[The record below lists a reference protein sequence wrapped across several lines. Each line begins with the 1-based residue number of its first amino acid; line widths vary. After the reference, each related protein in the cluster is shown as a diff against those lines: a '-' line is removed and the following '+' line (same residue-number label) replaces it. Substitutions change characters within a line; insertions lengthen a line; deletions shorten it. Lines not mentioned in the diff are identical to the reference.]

1 MSTVTRACQAIG
13 VAGLCLIVLAGCSK
27 KDEGAASSGQIIA
40 RVGTEDV
47 TIQELENELRLAN
60 IPADKQ
66 KDPATTRQ
74 FLGELVLRKYLL
86 QQAMEAKLDR
96 EPAVLLDILRARTQI
111 LANAVLA
118 RKIANQTVSRTDL
131 DSYIAKNPGKF
142 ANRELVSVEQVSFA
156 MTANA
161 QSVIDANKEAK
172 TLDEVDRQLASIGAQ
187 HSRSMATLDSSE
199 LPTDLFNAM
208 QAKRADDVFF
218 IRAAANGV
226 FFKVIGETP
235 RPLEGEAAVNVAR
248 QLIKADMLKAELGM
262 ASVSANLEAKY
273 EGVYTKIME
282 NPGAK
287 N

>member
-1 MSTVTRACQAIG
+1 MNTVTRACQAIG

-47 TIQELENELRLAN
+47 TIQELENEFRLAN

-66 KDPATTRQ
+66 KDPAIIKQ

-131 DSYIAKNPGKF
+131 DGYIAKNPGKF

-208 QAKRADDVFF
+208 QAKHADDVFF

-235 RPLEGEAAVNVAR
+235 RPLEGEAAANVAR

-262 ASVSANLEAKY
+262 ASVSASLEAKY
-273 EGVYTKIME
+273 EGAYTKIME